1 MQLTQR
7 VPMANMDIV
16 YTVEPDPKNLLGDSG
31 GYLSKPSFTA
41 SEITTAPGTASFN
54 KNVSPSS
61 VDLGGIVKVFP
72 VTQGAQERMTFIDQW
87 PNGCRR

>member
-31 GYLSKPSFTA
+31 GYLGKPSFTA

-61 VDLGGIVKVFP
+61 VDLGGIVKVFS
-72 VTQGAQERMTFIDQW
+72 VTQGVQECMTFIDQW
-87 PNGCRR
+87 PNGC